1 MQFYAILG
9 FLMEKHHLKNAK
21 KIKQSLSADVKFF
34 GNLKERRDFRKAV
47 LAYLKNTK
55 DDKLQFKA
63 NLYDRCGQFKL
74 SALYKTIDL
83 MGKMFSSCSIRS
95 STP

>member
-9 FLMEKHHLKNAK
+9 FLMEKHHLKYAK

-63 NLYDRCGQFKL
+63 N
-74 SALYKTIDL
+74 
-83 MGKMFSSCSIRS
+83 
-95 STP
+95 